1 MEFNKVSRIYTVR
14 PCPKQTNKQT
24 KPPARTKI
32 QYKNKNQDSLLPDS
46 SMPLGLDNG
55 LLRTGRGGR
64 GVWII
69 CPPNIKHQDIR
80 QDKVGQLFPPWP
92 ALTSEAGAATVKN
105 ILFHQTGLC

>member
-14 PCPKQTNKQT
+14 PCPKQTNKAT
-24 KPPARTKI
+24 GADKNTI
-32 QYKNKNQDSLLPDS
+32 QSKNQDSLLPDS

-69 CPPNIKHQDIR
+69 CPSNIKHQDIR

-92 ALTSEAGAATVKN
+92 TLTSEAGAATVEN
-105 ILFHQTGLC
+105 IRFHQTGLC